1 MFSKKSIVT
10 IIISLVLVLTFLP
23 AMAETA
29 QDWKLKGDDFFGKGK
44 LDDAMK
50 CYEKSVEIDPNYAAG
65 VFKISF
71 IYSEKGEYE
80 KSVTYIDKALKL
92 IESGKD
98 TSGIHIGDVFA
109 EKAYVLCGLGK
120 YEEAI
125 KYYDKAIESDPEWAY
140 PVLSKGYTL
149 MQMGEYE
156 DAIICF
162 DRVLE
167 LDPGNEDALYLKEE
181 AEKALKSN

>member
-1 MFSKKSIVT
+1 M
-10 IIISLVLVLTFLP
+10 IIFGILLLFLVLTFLP

-29 QDWKLKGDDFFGKGK
+29 QDWKLKGDDLFGQGK
-44 LDDAMK
+44 LDEAMK
-50 CYEKSVEIDPNYAAG
+50 CYEKSVAVDPNYAAG

-71 IYSEKGEYE
+71 VYSEKGEYE
-80 KSVTYIDKALKL
+80 KALTYIDKALEL

-98 TSGIHIGDVFA
+98 TSGILEGDVFA

-120 YEEAI
+120 FEEAI
-125 KYYDKAIESDPEWAY
+125 EYYDKAIESDPEWAY

-149 MQMGEYE
+149 MEMGEYE

-167 LDPGNEDALYLKEE
+167 MEPGNEDALYLKEE